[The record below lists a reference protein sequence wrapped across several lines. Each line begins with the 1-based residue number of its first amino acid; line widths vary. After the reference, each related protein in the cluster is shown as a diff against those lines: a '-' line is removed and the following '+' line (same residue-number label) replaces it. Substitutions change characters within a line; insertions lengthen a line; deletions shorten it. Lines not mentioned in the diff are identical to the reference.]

1 MAKQEVNNLGE
12 ALSVFVQIAELAQ
25 KKGILSFDD
34 AIIAKSAID
43 FVNELAAQAESQAPQ
58 TEIEQNFEPEVVAS
72 VEESKPRRKAT
83 RVSVE
88 K

>member
-1 MAKQEVNNLGE
+1 MAKQEVTNLGE

-25 KKGILSFDD
+25 KKGVLSFDD

-43 FVNELAAQAESQAPQ
+43 FVNELAKRQEGPQSQ
-58 TEIEQNFEPEVVAS
+58 TEVEENFEHEPISV
-72 VEESKPRRKAT
+72 VEEEKPRRKS
-83 RVSVE
+83 RVAAE

>member
-25 KKGILSFDD
+25 KKGVLSFDD

-43 FVNELAAQAESQAPQ
+43 FVNELAKQSEESQNEANAEFTSAPE
-58 TEIEQNFEPEVVAS
+58 TKS
-72 VEESKPRRKAT
+72 GRRSKA
-83 RVSVE
+83 VSE